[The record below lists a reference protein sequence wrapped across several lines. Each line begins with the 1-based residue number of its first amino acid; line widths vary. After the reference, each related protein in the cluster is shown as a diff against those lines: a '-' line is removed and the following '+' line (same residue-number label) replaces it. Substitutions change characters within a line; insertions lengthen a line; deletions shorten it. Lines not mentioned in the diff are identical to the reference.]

1 MPAVCFSKTA
11 VKCLRCTREISYIII
26 KSIIVCSMQNQE
38 HKGLLNIMLT
48 VLLVSQEDFLLGG
61 GRHLE
66 TLLKS
71 FNEI

>member
-1 MPAVCFSKTA
+1 
-11 VKCLRCTREISYIII
+11 
-26 KSIIVCSMQNQE
+26 MQNQE